1 VSDTGGKTDVRWSA
15 AEWGWLCGMAEGLEL
30 SPGRVVKELV
40 LREMRGEPVPAAPEG
55 EGSGV
60 SLDRRSAPPCPA
72 GSAGCFVPGPPAGDG
87 VVAGVAS
94 PASAAAPAAPVQKLE
109 RAVAAALGARFG
121 ARDGLLAMAR
131 RDIRSG
137 KVRVDGVVC
146 IDPERLVEPGA
157 LS

>member
-1 VSDTGGKTDVRWSA
+1 
-15 AEWGWLCGMAEGLEL
+15 
-30 SPGRVVKELV
+30 
-40 LREMRGEPVPAAPEG
+40 
-55 EGSGV
+55 
-60 SLDRRSAPPCPA
+60 
-72 GSAGCFVPGPPAGDG
+72 

-94 PASAAAPAAPVQKLE
+94 PASAAAPAAPVQVKLE
-109 RAVAAALGARFG
+109 RAVAAAIAARFG
-121 ARDGLLAMAR
+121 AREGQLAMAR